1 MMKYDVVIIGAGPAG
16 GQCARD
22 LARKGHRVLLID
34 KAKSFLENNYSSGGA
49 PLDILSSFELPESV
63 VGTYWNALRI
73 RSTES
78 DVQWSS
84 PFPLGPIL
92 DFDRLRTFLSQEA
105 CRHGGELRL
114 GCHYQ
119 SHQMISGGA
128 KVFLKDLASSE
139 IFPVEAS
146 VLVDATGSERK
157 VLASHHYHKEEAIAA
172 TGIEYHIQVKPEVY
186 HQYSEA
192 MNFFLGH
199 RWMPQGYAWI
209 FPMSSGKLKVGII
222 RYFQN
227 HQYVPH
233 DPSYQRYLQGVL
245 DLCGP
250 SEILDKHGKTIF
262 YTEKQKDRRYQGS
275 LLAIGDAI
283 SSINP
288 LGWEGIRH
296 AMTSGRIGAEAIHRY
311 LTGETDNLSSYDRGM
326 TRYFG
331 FKWRLSEKL
340 MSCLFK
346 TKRDGWIDQAV
357 ESFRMMS
364 NEQIMQVI
372 FDYRFRH
379 TFKSFFS
386 CFLKNLL
393 K

>member
-1 MMKYDVVIIGAGPAG
+1 MKKFDAVIIGAGPAG

-22 LARKGHRVLLID
+22 LARKGRQVLLID
-34 KAKSFLENNYSSGGA
+34 KAKNFQENNYSSGGA
-49 PLDILSSFELPESV
+49 PLNILSSFDLPDAV
-63 VGTYWNALRI
+63 VGAYWNALRI

-78 DVQWSS
+78 DVLWNSPS
-84 PFPLGPIL
+84 PFGPIL
-92 DFDRLRTFLSQEA
+92 DFDKLRTFLSWEA
-105 CRHGGELRL
+105 CRLGGELHL

-119 SHQMISGGA
+119 SHQMIAGG
-128 KVFLKDLASSE
+128 VEVLLKDLASSE
-139 IFPVEAS
+139 IFPVQAS

-157 VLASHHYHKEEAIAA
+157 VLASHRYQKEEAIAA

-186 HQYSEA
+186 QQYSQA

-209 FPMSSGKLKVGII
+209 FPMSSGRLKVGII

-227 HQYVPH
+227 RQYVPH
-233 DPSYQRYLQGVL
+233 NPSYKHYLQGLL
-245 DLCGP
+245 DLCG
-250 SEILDKHGKTIF
+250 SFDILDKHGKTIF
-262 YTEKQKDRRYQGS
+262 YTEKQKDRRYQGP
-275 LLAIGDAI
+275 LIAIGDAI
-283 SSINP
+283 SSVNP

-296 AMTSGRIGAEAIHRY
+296 AMASGRIGAEVIHHY
-311 LTGETDNLSSYDRGM
+311 LTGESDDLGTYDRGM

-340 MSCLFK
+340 MSHLFK
-346 TKRDGWIDQAV
+346 TKCDAWIDQAV

-379 TFKSFFS
+379 TFKSFCS

-393 K
+393 T